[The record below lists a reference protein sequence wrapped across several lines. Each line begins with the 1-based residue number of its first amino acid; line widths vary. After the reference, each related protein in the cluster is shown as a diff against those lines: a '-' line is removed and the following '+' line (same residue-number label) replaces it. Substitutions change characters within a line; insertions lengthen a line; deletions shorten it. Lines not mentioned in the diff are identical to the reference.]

1 MYMSLFLKA
10 RAQRRIFLTPMNIR
24 KPPMQIPLSVTFRRM
39 KVSAALEQRIGELAQ
54 RLERFSDQISRCH
67 VIVNAPHRHH
77 VQGNLFQVTLD
88 ITVPGRE
95 ITVRRGA
102 SPDSAC
108 EDPYVALRDA
118 FRAARRKL
126 EDYERER
133 RLQVKVHVE
142 QPQGT
147 IRELHPAQD
156 FGRIE
161 TPDGRL
167 IYFHRHSVLGR
178 PFEKLKTG
186 TKVRFVEEQ
195 GERGPQ
201 ASTVHVSS
209 RARATR

>member
-1 MYMSLFLKA
+1 
-10 RAQRRIFLTPMNIR
+10 
-24 KPPMQIPLSVTFRRM
+24 MQIPLSVTFRRM
-39 KVSAALEQRIGELAQ
+39 KPSDALEQRIRELAQ
-54 RLERFSDQISRCH
+54 RLEKFSDQIVRCH

-77 VQGNLFQVTLD
+77 VQGNLFQVGLD
-88 ITVPGRE
+88 ITVPGKE
-95 ITVRRGA
+95 ITIRRGA
-102 SPDSAC
+102 SPDAAC

-133 RLQVKVHVE
+133 RLQVKTHVE
-142 QPQGT
+142 PPHGV
-147 IRELHPAQD
+147 IRELHPKQD

-178 PFEKLKTG
+178 PFEKLRAG

-209 RARATR
+209 PARASK